1 MEFSCSSSRKIPV
14 AQMLPTTIADKS
26 FKEKEAGGR
35 AHGSGFFFF
44 FKCVC
49 FCCFSPK
56 KFARVTSNTNPK
68 IPEPSEVKLKN
79 KEVFVFQ
86 M

>member
-1 MEFSCSSSRKIPV
+1 MG
-14 AQMLPTTIADKS
+14 L
-26 FKEKEAGGR
+26 
-35 AHGSGFFFF
+35 GFFFF